1 MIRSDFTGRT
11 IGNWQLLRL
20 IGEGAFGAVYEAQH
34 QAIAGRRAAI
44 KVLDPQMSVRPD
56 IKRRFVNEANAASR
70 VAQENIVQVFDGG
83 VTEEGTGYVVMELLA
98 GQSLAQLLKRS
109 QLNVGRT
116 LNIGV
121 QAASA
126 LQAAHNVGIIHRDLK
141 PDNIYIIARDSNP
154 EFLKVLDFGI
164 AKLRD
169 DGGHTKAGMWMGT
182 PGYMSPEQWQTI
194 PDIDGRSDIYA
205 LGIIL
210 YECLTGRLPYSGSTP
225 YEWLNAH
232 LNHPIPDPS
241 VLAPMPPLLSQ
252 LIQRM
257 LAKRREE
264 RPQTMAEVLSDM
276 QRCAVLKTNPWV
288 RMMAEEP
295 GRGGRKSGTIELSA
309 GASGAAVLGHSST
322 LRQGSVEIQKKSA
335 PSAVPRPRLLGYLL
349 VGMGSAAAGIASF
362 AAVYQLGWLNRLN
375 HPYTNE
381 VQAVGPT
388 VPAPIA
394 ASLSAQP
401 PTEHLLANRTEGPA
415 ALLEPASPASSVQ
428 RPLIETLPPEMAV
441 FGPGRF
447 KMGSGSKKNPDGPA
461 HPAEVKRFALSKFEV
476 TIAEY
481 QAYLTAN
488 KLSSFPAWE
497 GTATSKPQDI
507 PVTLINREQAESYCR
522 WRYARWEG
530 RLPTESEWEFA
541 ARDGR
546 NTRHYSLS
554 VRRGF
559 HLDKLNAG
567 HAQLQLLPVTSM
579 PEGATAHGLLHVL
592 GNAAEWTSSDG
603 NAYPGSTAV
612 IPAWAV
618 VRGGAANSPLEE
630 LRLTLRTFLPAEG
643 RYPFVG
649 FRCAASAK

>member
-1 MIRSDFTGRT
+1 MIRSDLTGRM

-70 VAQENIVQVFDGG
+70 VAHENIVQVFDGG
-83 VTEEGTGYVVMELLA
+83 VTEEGTCYVVMELLA
-98 GQSLAQLLKRS
+98 GQSLAQLLTRS
-109 QLNVGRT
+109 RLNVGRT

-264 RPQTMAEVLSDM
+264 RPQTMAEVLGDM

-295 GRGGRKSGTIELSA
+295 GRSGRKSGTIEINT
-309 GASGAAVLGHSST
+309 GESGTAVLGLSST
-322 LRQGSVEIQKKSA
+322 LRQGAVEMQGKTASA
-335 PSAVPRPRLLGYLL
+335 SASRPRLLGYLL
-349 VGMGSAAAGIASF
+349 VGIGSAAAGIASL
-362 AAVYQLGWLNRLN
+362 AAVSQLGWLNKLK
-375 HPYTNE
+375 HPSPNE
-381 VQAVGPT
+381 VPAEGAIA
-388 VPAPIA
+388 PAPVA
-394 ASLSAQP
+394 ASSSSPL
-401 PTEHLLANRTEGPA
+401 PTERLSANRTEVPA
-415 ALLEPASPASSVQ
+415 ALPEPAAPAPNLQ
-428 RPLIETLPPEMAV
+428 RPHSETLPPEMAV
-441 FGPGRF
+441 LGPGHF
-447 KMGSGSKKNPDGPA
+447 KMGSGHKNNPDGPA
-461 HPAEVKRFALSKFEV
+461 HTVEVKRFALSKFEV
-476 TIAEY
+476 TLAEY
-481 QAYLTAN
+481 LAYLAAN
-488 KLSSFPAWE
+488 KQSGVPPWE
-497 GTATSKPQDI
+497 GIAASKPRDI
-507 PVTLINREQAESYCR
+507 PVTLVSREQAQAYCS
-522 WRYARWEG
+522 WKYARWQG

-541 ARDGR
+541 ARDGL
-546 NTRHYSLS
+546 NTRHFSLS
-554 VRRGF
+554 GRRGI
-559 HLDKLNAG
+559 HPDKVNAG
-567 HAQLQLLPVTSM
+567 RAQLQLLPVNSM
-579 PEGATAHGLLHVL
+579 PEGATAHGLLHML
-592 GNAAEWTSSDG
+592 GNVAEWTASDG
-603 NAYPGSTAV
+603 EPYPESTAS

-618 VRGGAANSPLEE
+618 VRGGAASS
-630 LRLTLRTFLPAEG
+630 RLDEIGVTARTFLPAEG

-649 FRCAASAK
+649 FRCAVSAK